1 MLAAINIQIK
11 YHCVM
16 CCLGNKEKQE
26 MTLGAAKTCYLLLSS
41 TASLM
46 AEN

>member
-16 CCLGNKEKQE
+16 HCPGDKEKQE
-26 MTLGAAKTCYLLLSS
+26 MTLGAAKICYLLLSS

>member
-16 CCLGNKEKQE
+16 CCLGDKKKQE
-26 MTLGAAKTCYLLLSS
+26 MTLGAAKTRYLLLSS